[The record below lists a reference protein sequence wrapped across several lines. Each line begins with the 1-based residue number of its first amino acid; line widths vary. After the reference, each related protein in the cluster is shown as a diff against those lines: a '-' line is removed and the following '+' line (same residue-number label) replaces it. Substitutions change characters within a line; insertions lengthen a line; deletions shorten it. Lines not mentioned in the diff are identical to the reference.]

1 MLARIYLETGRDSL
15 AQETLDRSCNL
26 DPLNSIG
33 WYSSALPR
41 MRRAGLAA
49 AIERL
54 AQAERQGISVRE
66 LIRADADTWKAMGVE
81 PSLLL
86 DSLDARKR

>member
-1 MLARIYLETGRDSL
+1 
-15 AQETLDRSCNL
+15 
-26 DPLNSIG
+26 
-33 WYSSALPR
+33 

-54 AQAERQGISVRE
+54 AQAERRGISVRE